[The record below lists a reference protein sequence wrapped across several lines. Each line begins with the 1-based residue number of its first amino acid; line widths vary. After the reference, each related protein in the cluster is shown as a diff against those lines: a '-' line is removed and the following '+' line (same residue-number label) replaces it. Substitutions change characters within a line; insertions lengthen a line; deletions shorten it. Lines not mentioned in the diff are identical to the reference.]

1 MVLFWLDMLS
11 LFGLKK
17 FPLKSAGFL
26 TMAFSAEVE
35 VIFAAKF
42 SEGFCC
48 LDWALCRSCLYVEL
62 QLLGCT
68 VCCQVFP
75 VFWLQICLNEL
86 LLCFCFSRAL
96 ISSAKSFLKGPTV
109 LDWALC
115 RSCLCVE
122 LQSPGCTVCCQVPPN
137 VCLQISSKEL
147 LLMSNLSVL
156 LLIFLHTEFY
166 SRLYKF
172 RNL

>member
-1 MVLFWLDMLS
+1 MLS

-35 VIFAAKF
+35 VVFAAKF

-48 LDWALCRSCLYVEL
+48 LDWALCHSCLYVEL

-75 VFWLQICLNEL
+75 VFWLQICLNGL
-86 LLCFCFSRAL
+86 LLRLCFSRAL
-96 ISSAKSFLKGPTV
+96 IPSAKSFWGV
-109 LDWALC
+109 LLFWTELCVVPASVLSFSRRAALSAAKYLLV
-115 RSCLCVE
+115 SCL
-122 LQSPGCTVCCQVPPN
+122 QF
-137 VCLQISSKEL
+137 SSKEL
-147 LLMSNLSVL
+147 LLMSNLSAL
-156 LLIFLHTEFY
+156 LLIFLHTQFY

-172 RNL
+172 WNL